1 MTAQL
6 NTLLRLRQ
14 YAVDHCQSQL
24 AAASLQERTMSDR
37 LQDLGRQCEQQR
49 AELAALTRQG
59 QLNIDALRLRQRH
72 MQFLIE
78 QQSRAAA
85 EVAAATN
92 SKEQCRTALVA
103 ADQRRQVVEKLG
115 ERLVQETHIQLQRTE
130 ARELEEAWRPKLR

>member
-1 MTAQL
+1 
-6 NTLLRLRQ
+6 
-14 YAVDHCQSQL
+14 
-24 AAASLQERTMSDR
+24 MSDR

-92 SKEQCRTALVA
+92 STEQCRTALVA

-115 ERLVQETHIQLQRTE
+115 ERLVQETHIQLQRAK